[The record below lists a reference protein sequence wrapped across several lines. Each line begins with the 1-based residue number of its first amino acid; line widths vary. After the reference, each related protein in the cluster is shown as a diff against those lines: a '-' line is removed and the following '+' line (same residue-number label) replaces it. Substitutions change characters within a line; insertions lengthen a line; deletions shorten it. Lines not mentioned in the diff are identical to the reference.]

1 MKKITQA
8 ILITSCILLL
18 SACSSNKEETISNPV
33 SDPGGYVSDMVDI
46 NKKAQEQI
54 KSSTKKENEKLS
66 NILNENNM
74 NEEKNQIV
82 SMKTSLGEIQLEL
95 FSDSAPATAKNFSDL
110 AKKGFYDGTKFHR
123 VIKGFMIQG
132 GDPLSKDES
141 KRSMWGTGDPGYKFD
156 DELKGTEKYVQGALA
171 MANSGPDTNGSQF
184 FIVTA
189 SPEAPL
195 PPSYTVFGK
204 VVSGLDIALKIENV
218 KTSANDQPMEDVV
231 VESVTVMEK

>member
-1 MKKITQA
+1 
-8 ILITSCILLL
+8 
-18 SACSSNKEETISNPV
+18 
-33 SDPGGYVSDMVDI
+33 MVDI

>member
-1 MKKITQA
+1 MKKVV
-8 ILITSCILLL
+8 ILILLASVVTIL
-18 SACSSNKEETISNPV
+18 SACSKDESKDYFSGMISINEKAQDQIRGSVDKE
-33 SDPGGYVSDMVDI
+33 
-46 NKKAQEQI
+46 NKKL
-54 KSSTKKENEKLS
+54 N
-66 NILNENNM
+66 NVLNENNM

-110 AKKGFYDGTKFHR
+110 AGKGFYDGTKFHR

-141 KRSMWGTGDPGYKFD
+141 KKSMWGTGGPGYKFD
-156 DELKGTEKYVQGALA
+156 DELTGTEKYLQGTLA

-204 VVSGLDIALKIENV
+204 VISGLDIALEIENV
-218 KTSANDQPMEDVV
+218 QTAPNDQPMEDVV
-231 VESVTVMEK
+231 IESVTVLEK